1 MSRALGDL
9 LEGPWTSSPAVSAER
24 ARATLLLIDDDR
36 PFLTS
41 LARLVRAM
49 GWRTVEAED
58 GLSGLALYRRHQ
70 PDLVLVDI
78 LMPGLDG
85 IETIVQLRH
94 LAPDAKIVAMSGGGE
109 IGKTECIA
117 AAIRFGADVGL
128 QKPFDAASLA
138 QAVEDLLHRRRRPAP
153 LARVADAIAGVSLPA
168 TAELAR

>member
-1 MSRALGDL
+1 MSHALGDL
-9 LEGPWTSSPAVSAER
+9 PERRWTSSPTLPAER
-24 ARATLLLIDDDR
+24 APATLLLIDDDR

-41 LARLVRAM
+41 LAQLVRAM
-49 GWRTVEAED
+49 GWHTIEAED
-58 GLSGLALYRRHQ
+58 GLSGLALYGRHR

-94 LAPDAKIVAMSGGGE
+94 LAPGAKIVAMSGGGE

-128 QKPFDAASLA
+128 QKPFDAATLA
-138 QAVEDLLHRRRRPAP
+138 QAVSDLLQRRRRPAP
-153 LARVADAIAGVSLPA
+153 LARVADAIAGISLPA
-168 TAELAR
+168 AAELAR